1 MLYKSN
7 SNLILGKCIEINGT
21 MLYMNKLLREYTEL
35 QLYIYTILND
45 WIHRQD
51 EIFAQV
57 AWYIWV
63 GAADCAPPHNHMLFS
78 NRAVEVQ
85 LSSKRFAS
93 PFNLTICTARCLWT
107 YHHEHHIREWTNVEH
122 IILDSLFC

>member
-21 MLYMNKLLREYTEL
+21 MVYMNKLLREYTEL

-85 LSSKRFAS
+85 LSSKRFA
-93 PFNLTICTARCLWT
+93 A
-107 YHHEHHIREWTNVEH
+107 
-122 IILDSLFC
+122 LFEL